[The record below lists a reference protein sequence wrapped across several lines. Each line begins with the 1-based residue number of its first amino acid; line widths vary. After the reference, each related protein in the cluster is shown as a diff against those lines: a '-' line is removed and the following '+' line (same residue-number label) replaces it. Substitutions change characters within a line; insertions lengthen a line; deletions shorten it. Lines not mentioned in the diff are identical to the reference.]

1 MQALGKHLHLGE
13 ALGKMAAQLSKG
25 RVREL
30 QIEFSGNFPIDPDP
44 IATAVTK
51 GFLELFLSEA
61 PNYINASAIAKER
74 DIRISK
80 VMASRSRGYTS
91 HVLVS
96 ASSNEGEVNLGGTV
110 LGESPRVVSI
120 NAFPIELRP
129 EGTMLICTNYDRPGA
144 VGRVGTVLGNAEVN
158 ISSMQLGRIG
168 EDNLAMFVLTLDTIP
183 PDDVLAA
190 LRNMSDV
197 IHSLQMVR
205 L

>member
-1 MQALGKHLHLGE
+1 
-13 ALGKMAAQLSKG
+13 MAAQLVKG

-30 QIEFSGNFPIDPDP
+30 QIEFSGSFPIDPDP
-44 IATAVTK
+44 IATAVSK
-51 GFLELFLSEA
+51 GFLEPFLSEA
-61 PNYINASAIAKER
+61 PNYINATAIAKER

-80 VMASRSRGYTS
+80 VTASRSRGYTT
-91 HVLVS
+91 HVLVTAVS
-96 ASSNEGEVNLGGTV
+96 TDEVVSLGGTV

-120 NAFPIELRP
+120 DAFPIEIRP

-168 EDNLAMFVLTLDTIP
+168 EDNLAMFVLTLDTVP

-190 LRNMSDV
+190 LRNMTDV
-197 IHSLQMVR
+197 IHSLKMVR